1 MVQYFPGPYEVE
13 IFYVELGITHKQRI
27 NCRVTAEGAVGDPFS
42 AFSAERRNGA
52 QSSLQVLVDEYIT
65 LMRPLFSG
73 TSNITIANLYKYVP
87 NTFDKAFLGTYD
99 INLTGSGVG
108 SAVANQQLTLTF
120 TTQFGNNVRLAYLDV
135 RYNLSSRIP
144 IRDATAEILALSN
157 YVTGPTSWIVAR
169 DGSYPIGK
177 LNSSQGQNE
186 ALFKARN
193 R

>member
-13 IFYVELGITHKQRI
+13 IFYVEGAITHKQRL

-52 QSSLQVLVDEYIT
+52 QASLQVLVDEYINV
-65 LMRPLFSG
+65 MKAIFAP
-73 TSNITIANLYKYVP
+73 TSNITIANLYRYVP
-87 NTFDKAFLGTYD
+87 NTFDKAFLATYD
-99 INLTGSGVG
+99 INTVG
-108 SAVANQQLTLTF
+108 TSAGTANLNQQLTLTF
-120 TTQFGNNVRLAYLDV
+120 TTQFGNNVRLAYLDGV
-135 RYNLSSRIP
+135 FPLNTRIP
-144 IRDATAEILALSN
+144 IRDAVASIQAIAN
-157 YVTGPTSWIVAR
+157 YAVSTTSWIVAR